1 MVDAQPVPPPPP
13 PVASVPQVT
22 MPSPSVSKLQFAR
35 LFIRNPPP
43 VILRPPEMV
52 EVAMVEVAKKEAN
65 TGVLEARRVD
75 VPTPL
80 PTITPKE
87 GVEEAII

>member
-1 MVDAQPVPPPPP
+1 
-13 PVASVPQVT
+13 
-22 MPSPSVSKLQFAR
+22 
-35 LFIRNPPP
+35 
-43 VILRPPEMV
+43 MV